1 MCDQQHACGRPVKK
15 LQLVDGMAKISHMA
29 NPVALTDSARLALL
43 LTQEASAQGWGE
55 GEKKKNQ
62 CWGGVPVTYQQDQ
75 SKLKNWTVLT
85 PFNVIFFLLK
95 STNCDDLHSNE
106 TNRNRG
112 LKIILIFHATYCL
125 IVYCN
130 AFFFKRRKKKL
141 IFLDKKIFNLSSSL
155 VLFVPKFI
163 KN

>member
-29 NPVALTDSARLALL
+29 NPVGLTDSARLALL
-43 LTQEASAQGWGE
+43 LTQEASAQGWRE
-55 GEKKKNQ
+55 GEKKKTSVRR
-62 CWGGVPVTYQQDQ
+62 GVPVTYQQDQ

-112 LKIILIFHATYCL
+112 LKIVLIFHATYCL
-125 IVYCN
+125 VVYCS
-130 AFFFKRRKKKL
+130 AFFLREEKKKTN
-141 IFLDKKIFNLSSSL
+141 F
-155 VLFVPKFI
+155 P
-163 KN
+163 